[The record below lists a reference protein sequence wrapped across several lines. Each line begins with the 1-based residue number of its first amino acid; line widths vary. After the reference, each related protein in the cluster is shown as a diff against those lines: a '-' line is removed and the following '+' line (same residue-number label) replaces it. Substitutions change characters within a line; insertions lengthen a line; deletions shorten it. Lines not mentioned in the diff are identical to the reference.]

1 MSTAAGRYQVLKHLA
16 SGGMAEVFLA
26 RERNPSGIEKLVVLK
41 RVLPSH
47 AKDAE
52 YLRMFRDEGRIGALL
67 QHPNLVQM
75 FEMGTLEGSPYISME
90 YLNGEDIRNIFRVL
104 RRRGEP
110 MRLDVALTVLSGVLA
125 GLHCAHEAVGVDGQP
140 LSIVHRDV
148 SPQNVIVTYEGGV
161 KVVDFGIARA
171 ENRLNKTEN
180 AVLKGKVAYMAP
192 EQVLGEALDRRADVY
207 AVGVMLYEMTTGQR
221 PYQQMSE
228 VAIIRAILDVPVEP
242 PTSLV
247 PGYPPELAAIVM
259 KALAKNRAS
268 RYQTAQQLQ
277 EALEGFAVSRGM
289 SLSTL
294 ALGRF
299 MRELFGERADAYRAV
314 LAGTASVEL
323 LQPASRGE
331 EPHEEA
337 DTHVNVESP
346 ATTDPQPVLRPF
358 PASEHAE
365 FQRVGP
371 VTVVSFKGKLNEKF
385 QGAEVGQSLGGDVVF
400 DLRRVERVTSFGVR
414 EWLQMLG
421 TCEQRLTS
429 LHLVNCS
436 EPVVSQ
442 LSMVK
447 KFAGPGRVVSFFA
460 PYQCPACG
468 QSFQGLLDVEAHADA
483 LAAGQ
488 VPPQPCTACR
498 EPADFDDDARSYLAF
513 GPARLGTLPPAV
525 EAALK
530 PLRGQ
535 AQAAPERVEKLIEGS
550 VTRVKVRAPLDA
562 SLRWR
567 RVLDGVEGGVAVDL
581 TDVPRFDPAGIRQL
595 GTALATLGEDVT
607 SVKLLG
613 APRAVV
619 EASADA
625 LLQGRVA
632 LESVVLEGQCIQCN
646 APRSALVK
654 VSELQKALSRRVP
667 PPAPCR
673 RCDAPLSLGDI
684 SWLAVLVGR
693 QEPVDEPLPPPV
705 PTAAMPRRVTG
716 LQRAATSSAVR
727 AQAAP
732 AAPGAEP
739 FDDVVTTPSVAV
751 PVKQP
756 ARPGPRRA
764 AVVAVVG
771 VVLLAAVGLGGGTW
785 LAGRFEQKAVRTP
798 PSAPSPGPA
807 PVGAPAPTP
816 AVPAPAPA
824 PALAEPGGPPDWA
837 QGPAFVEA
845 ASQVTAW
852 AQGGPSQGGQ
862 EAAAA
867 AETAA
872 LARLAEELL
881 PKDAGLREQLVRRFG
896 GAASTGAALR
906 AALERRLGG
915 ALQLQVVQG
924 RTQAGEVAWAR
935 VRIPRKDYAGVH
947 ADAARWVSYR
957 GATLAVLPPQ
967 FGPATG
973 ALYVVSVDE
982 GTSSRAAGL
991 REGDLVLELDGRPV
1005 PFLSTLEKVGAETE
1019 GRPASVR
1026 VDAQGLP
1033 RTLKINP

>member
-41 RVLPSH
+41 RVLPAH
-47 AKDAE
+47 AKDAD

-110 MRLDVALTVLSGVLA
+110 MRLDMALTILSGVLA
-125 GLHCAHEAVGVDGQP
+125 GLHCAHDAVGVDGQP

-192 EQVLGEALDRRADVY
+192 EQVLGDALDRRADVY

-259 KALAKNRAS
+259 KALAKNRVS
-268 RYQTAQQLQ
+268 RFQTAQELQ

-294 ALGRF
+294 SLGRF
-299 MRELFGERADAYRAV
+299 MRDLFGERAEAYRAV
-314 LAGTASVEL
+314 LAGTASAEV
-323 LQPASRGE
+323 LQPASKADE
-331 EPHEEA
+331 QHEDA
-337 DTHVNVESP
+337 THVNVESP
-346 ATTDPQPVLRPF
+346 VTTAPQAAVRPF

-429 LHLVNCS
+429 LYLVNCS

-468 QSFQGLLDVEAHADA
+468 QSFQGMLDVDVHADA
-483 LAAGQ
+483 LDKGQ
-488 VPPQPCTACR
+488 VPQQPCSACR

-535 AQAAPERVEKLIEGS
+535 SQAAPERVEKLIEGS

-581 TDVPRFDPAGIRQL
+581 TDVPRFETAGIRQL

-625 LLQGRVA
+625 LLQGRVE
-632 LESVVLEGQCIQCN
+632 LESVVLEGQCVQCN
-646 APRSALVK
+646 APRSSLVK
-654 VSELQKALSRRVP
+654 VAELKKALALRAP

-673 RCDAPLSLGDI
+673 RCEAALSLGDI

-693 QEPVDEPLPPPV
+693 QAPAHEPLPPPV
-705 PTAAMPRRVTG
+705 PTAAMPRRTTG
-716 LQRAATSSAVR
+716 LQRSATSSAVR
-727 AQAAP
+727 AQPPTGAPVEDPFEDAAP
-732 AAPGAEP
+732 T
-739 FDDVVTTPSVAV
+739 DVTL
-751 PVKQP
+751 P
-756 ARPGPRRA
+756 ALAGRRRT
-764 AVVAVVG
+764 
-771 VVLLAAVGLGGGTW
+771 VVLVLVGLVLAAVGLGGGMW
-785 LAGRFEQKAVRTP
+785 RAGRSEQAAVRTP
-798 PSAPSPGPA
+798 PPTPSPSPPQPPVRPMPPA
-807 PVGAPAPTP
+807 AA
-816 AVPAPAPA
+816 AVPPAEA
-824 PALAEPGGPPDWA
+824 GGLPDWA
-837 QGPAFVEA
+837 QGPAFVESP
-845 ASQVTAW
+845 SQVTAW
-852 AQGGPSQGGQ
+852 ARGGPLPGVQ
-862 EAAAA
+862 EAASA
-867 AETAA
+867 AEAAA
-872 LARLAEELL
+872 LARLSEEFL
-881 PKDAGLREQLVRRFG
+881 PKDEALRDAWQRRFG
-896 GAASTGAALR
+896 ATPLTGTALR
-906 AALERRLGG
+906 SALERRLGG

-924 RTQAGEVAWAR
+924 KAQDGDVAWAR
-935 VRIPRKDYAGVH
+935 VRVPRKDYGGAQ
-947 ADAARWVSYR
+947 ADAGRVFTYR
-957 GATLAVLPPQ
+957 GATLAALPPQ
-967 FGPATG
+967 FGPPPG
-973 ALYVVSVDE
+973 ALYVVKVDE
-982 GTSSRAAGL
+982 GTAGRAAGL

-1005 PFLSTLEKVGAETE
+1005 PFLSLLEKVAAETE
-1019 GRPASVR
+1019 GRPASMR

-1033 RTLKINP
+1033 RTLKVNP